1 MKKYLLILL
10 LLLFSGKGFSQ
21 LANAQPQATT
31 ANYYKAEFS
40 GGDETFQKEFMNMV
54 HAHIDMALYAVQGKA
69 TFIFNIDPKG
79 RINNIDGIPVDYG
92 FKLPLNFG
100 PM

>member
-1 MKKYLLILL
+1 M
-10 LLLFSGKGFSQ
+10 
-21 LANAQPQATT
+21 ADAQPQATT

-40 GGDETFQKEFMNMV
+40 DGDETFQKEFMNMV
-54 HAHIDMALYAVQGKA
+54 HAYIDMALYAVQGKV

-79 RINNIDGIPVDYG
+79 RISLINGIPVDYR